1 MSQLRLNP
9 LTGRWV
15 TIATDRTTRPDDF
28 NRDRLKVE
36 TGPDR
41 PCPFC
46 PGNEEETP
54 PALETYGDGG
64 EWQIR
69 IVPNR
74 FPAFSGSEPMT
85 VRNLGPVFNQAPAS
99 GSHEVFVFSRE
110 HGIEWSDLDDDKAGL
125 VMACL
130 RDRFEEHGRSR
141 SVRYTQAIVNHG
153 REAGASLLHPHGQ
166 LLGMPF
172 VPGEIAEEEAGFR
185 RFAGSCVLC
194 TTAEAER
201 DSDSRVVL
209 RRRRRA
215 GRLPVLERHAVRDAR
230 DPGPAPGP
238 PRPVRP
244 RRARR
249 RRPGHQARRSRGSR
263 SNVGDV
269 SYNIVIHTLPHH
281 HEDEFHWHVH
291 VLPRVQSVGGFEQ
304 GTGVP
309 INIVAPE
316 QAAATL
322 VGG

>member
-15 TIATDRTTRPDDF
+15 TIATERTMRPDDF
-28 NRDRLKVE
+28 NRDRLAVE
-36 TGPDR
+36 TGPER

-54 PALETYGDGG
+54 PALETYGD
-64 EWQIR
+64 EDRWQLR

-74 FPAFSGSEPMT
+74 YPAFSGSEPMT

-99 GSHEVFVFSRE
+99 GSHEVFVFSRD
-110 HGIEWSDLDDDKAGL
+110 HATTWPDLDDEQAGL
-125 VMACL
+125 VMTSL
-130 RDRFEEHGRSR
+130 RDRFEDHGRLR

-153 REAGASLLHPHGQ
+153 REAGASLIHPHGQ

-201 DSDSRVVL
+201 DAASRVVL
-209 RRRRRA
+209 D
-215 GRLPVLERHAVRDAR
+215 GDGVLVVCPFWSGTPYEMLVVPDNHQGHLARSTPEVLHAVGRAIKGALTLLRD
-230 DPGPAPGP
+230 
-238 PRPVRP
+238 
-244 RRARR
+244 
-249 RRPGHQARRSRGSR
+249 
-263 SNVGDV
+263 NVGDV
-269 SYNIVIHTLPHH
+269 SYNIVVHTLPHH

-309 INIVAPE
+309 INIVTPE

-322 VGG
+322 LGS